1 MTYIEREAKREEK
14 INQLRNAI
22 SRIMGDFTIDIGTFE
37 DMQSVLVIPERSYVS
52 VKELILHEIKIRF
65 PIAG

>member
-1 MTYIEREAKREEK
+1 MDMQKKQMKREEK

-22 SRIMGDFTIDIGTFE
+22 SRIMGDYTVADNLP
-37 DMQSVLVIPERSYVS
+37 VRSYKLVQ
-52 VKELILHEIKIRF
+52 ELILHEVKIRF